1 MVARAGDLEPLHV
14 IVQGKHMDVTPAL
27 RSYAETKVGKIAR
40 YFDQVQ
46 DAQVVLSVERRGE
59 MGKAQVVEIT
69 VRGDGVVLR
78 GEDASPDMYAS
89 IDLVMTKLKKQI
101 EKYRSKMILKR
112 RIEESRRKARLI
124 TSAEAALR
132 ASPPEARIVRTKRFA
147 MKPMTPEDA
156 VLQMDLLGHDFFVFR
171 NAGTME
177 VNVVY
182 RRNDGAYAWAA
193 ELGVQLEPRQVRV
206 AAQQRSEQAASVE
219 QGRLK
224 FVGLTVSALRNAAE
238 VKVHLEDQGLVY
250 EGISSGPN
258 ATRNRLD
265 LVAEATLRA
274 LELYLRATGLFLLDG
289 VTLSTI
295 GSHEVVVVVVS
306 LAGREEETLAGSS
319 LVRDDPRE
327 AVVRAI
333 LDATNRPVSWLLGR

>member
-1 MVARAGDLEPLHV
+1 VAEIAGHGS
-14 IVQGKHMDVTPAL
+14 Q
-27 RSYAETKVGKIAR
+27 
-40 YFDQVQ
+40 
-46 DAQVVLSVERRGE
+46 
-59 MGKAQVVEIT
+59 
-69 VRGDGVVLR
+69 
-78 GEDASPDMYAS
+78 
-89 IDLVMTKLKKQI
+89 
-101 EKYRSKMILKR
+101 
-112 RIEESRRKARLI
+112 
-124 TSAEAALR
+124 AEAAEAVVRKLR
-132 ASPPEARIVRTKRFA
+132 GVQSVRVETDDAGAIRIVHILGGPDRSPKVI
-147 MKPMTPEDA
+147 A
-156 VLQMDLLGHDFFVFR
+156 VD
-171 NAGTME
+171 
-177 VNVVY
+177 VVS
-182 RRNDGAYAWAA
+182 ALAA

-219 QGRLK
+219 QQARLK

-274 LELYLRATGLFLLDG
+274 LELYLRANGLFLLDG

>member
-1 MVARAGDLEPLHV
+1 VARVADTREQKG
-14 IVQGKHMDVTPAL
+14 
-27 RSYAETKVGKIAR
+27 
-40 YFDQVQ
+40 
-46 DAQVVLSVERRGE
+46 
-59 MGKAQVVEIT
+59 
-69 VRGDGVVLR
+69 
-78 GEDASPDMYAS
+78 SP
-89 IDLVMTKLKKQI
+89 
-101 EKYRSKMILKR
+101 
-112 RIEESRRKARLI
+112 
-124 TSAEAALR
+124 AEAAEAVVRKLR
-132 ASPPEARIVRTKRFA
+132 GVQSVRVETDAAGAIRIVHILGGPDRSPKVI
-147 MKPMTPEDA
+147 A
-156 VLQMDLLGHDFFVFR
+156 VD
-171 NAGTME
+171 
-177 VNVVY
+177 VVS
-182 RRNDGAYAWAA
+182 ALAA

-219 QGRLK
+219 QARLK
-224 FVGLTVSALRNAAE
+224 FVGLTVSALRNTAE

-289 VTLSTI
+289 VTLSRT
-295 GSHEVVVVVVS
+295 GSHEVAVVVVS

>member
-1 MVARAGDLEPLHV
+1 MIPGVAGARERACIGDALVGHHAFERSEPMAV
-14 IVQGKHMDVTPAL
+14 IGLAG
-27 RSYAETKVGKIAR
+27 VGIA
-40 YFDQVQ
+40 
-46 DAQVVLSVERRGE
+46 G
-59 MGKAQVVEIT
+59 G
-69 VRGDGVVLR
+69 
-78 GEDASPDMYAS
+78 
-89 IDLVMTKLKKQI
+89 
-101 EKYRSKMILKR
+101 
-112 RIEESRRKARLI
+112 
-124 TSAEAALR
+124 LR
-132 ASPPEARIVRTKRFA
+132 A
-147 MKPMTPEDA
+147 
-156 VLQMDLLGHDFFVFR
+156 LDLLSESGRPF
-171 NAGTME
+171 APG
-177 VNVVY
+177 
-182 RRNDGAYAWAA
+182 
-193 ELGVQLEPRQVRV
+193 
-206 AAQQRSEQAASVE
+206 EQAASVE

-274 LELYLRATGLFLLDG
+274 LELYLRASGLFLLDG